1 MVLFVDTLLLVLKT
15 IKTTVFEMS
24 NKTDYF
30 CGDLDPENAYRKPP
44 VLLQIIPKVAQV
56 ILAHLYYMYSRK
68 DDDGE

>member
-30 CGDLDPENAYRKPP
+30 SGALDPENAYRKPP
-44 VLLQIIPKVAQV
+44 VLLQNYTKSRPSNFSVF
-56 ILAHLYYMYSRK
+56 ILYSRK
-68 DDDGE
+68 DDNRE